1 LTLPLVRY
9 HDSSLPL
16 RTRDQ
21 RRRSFNSVHLLK
33 FVGKNT
39 LRKPLAKITLNVF
52 PGGFNWPSFVAQ
64 ANGFFAANGLEVVLQ
79 PTPNSVAQMTGLS
92 RDEFQIAITAI
103 DNIVAY
109 VEGQG
114 EPPMGA
120 QPEFVAFMG
129 SDSGFLSLMA
139 QREVK
144 DWGDLQGKTLSVDA
158 RTTGYAFVLFEM
170 LRRNGLADDD
180 YKIVRAGGMTQRWEA
195 LRAQKQDATLLS
207 TPFDLLA
214 EAHGLHR
221 LARATDV
228 IGPYQG
234 NVAAAKRSW
243 VAAHAD
249 EVIGFIRAYAAAI
262 EWLYDPS
269 NRDEAVPILMA
280 ALPQMTAELAQRSYE
295 QLLNPAR
302 GFFRQ
307 AKIDAN
313 GLKTVLELRSRY
325 GEPNR
330 LLTEPAKY
338 YDATYYETAL
348 GN

>member
-1 LTLPLVRY
+1 V
-9 HDSSLPL
+9 DKSLA
-16 RTRDQ
+16 Q
-21 RRRSFNSVHLLK
+21 
-33 FVGKNT
+33 
-39 LRKPLAKITLNVF
+39 ITLNVF

-64 ANGFFAANGLEVVLQ
+64 AKGFFTANGVEVMLQ
-79 PTPNSVAQMTGLS
+79 PTPNSVAQMTGLA
-92 RDEFQIAITAI
+92 RDEFQIAMTAV

-114 EPPMGA
+114 EAPIGA
-120 QPEFVAFMG
+120 QPEFFAFMG
-129 SDSGFLSLMA
+129 SDSGFLSLVV
-139 QREVK
+139 QREIK
-144 DWGDLQGKTLSVDA
+144 DWRDLRGKTLSVDA

-221 LARATDV
+221 LARATEV

-262 EWLYDPS
+262 EWLYDPT
-269 NRDEAVPILMA
+269 NRDEAIRIIMESL
-280 ALPQMTAELAQRSYE
+280 LHMTVELAQRSYE
-295 QLLNPAR
+295 QLLDPAR

-307 AKIDAN
+307 AMMDAS

-325 GEPNR
+325 GEPRR
-330 LLTEPAKY
+330 LLAEPAKY
-338 YDATYYETAL
+338 YNPLYYEDAL
-348 GN
+348 GKNDHSGKEGPLTWKGHS

>member
-1 LTLPLVRY
+1 VEK
-9 HDSSLPL
+9 S
-16 RTRDQ
+16 
-21 RRRSFNSVHLLK
+21 
-33 FVGKNT
+33 
-39 LRKPLAKITLNVF
+39 LAKITLNVF

-64 ANGFFAANGLEVVLQ
+64 AKGLFAANGLEIMLQ

-92 RDEFQIAITAI
+92 RDEFQIAMTAV

-114 EPPMGA
+114 EAPIGA
-120 QPEFVAFMG
+120 QPEFFAFMG
-129 SDSGFLSLMA
+129 SDSGFLSLVA
-139 QREVK
+139 QQEVK
-144 DWGDLQGKTLSVDA
+144 NFRDLEGKTLSVDA

-170 LRRNGLADDD
+170 LRRNGFADGD
-180 YKIVRAGGMTQRWEA
+180 YNIVRAGGMTQRWEA

-207 TPFDLLA
+207 APFDLLA

-243 VAAHAD
+243 AAAHAE

-262 EWLYDPS
+262 EWLYDPG
-269 NRDEAVPILMA
+269 NRSEAIRILTESVPH
-280 ALPQMTAELAQRSYE
+280 MTAELAQRSYD
-295 QLLNPAR
+295 QLLDPAR

-307 AKIDAN
+307 AKIDAD
-313 GLKTVLELRSRY
+313 GLKTALELRSRY
-325 GEPNR
+325 GEPRR
-330 LLTEPAKY
+330 LLADPAKY
-338 YDATYYETAL
+338 YDPAYYENAL
-348 GN
+348 GK

>member
-1 LTLPLVRY
+1 M
-9 HDSSLPL
+9 
-16 RTRDQ
+16 
-21 RRRSFNSVHLLK
+21 N
-33 FVGKNT
+33 
-39 LRKPLAKITLNVF
+39 KITLNVF

-64 ANGFFAANGLEVVLQ
+64 AKGFFAANGIEVMLQ
-79 PTPNSVAQMTGLS
+79 STPNSVAQMTGLS
-92 RDEFQIAITAI
+92 RDEFQIAMTAV

-114 EPPMGA
+114 EAPIGA
-120 QPEFVAFMG
+120 QPEFFAFMG
-129 SDSGFLSLMA
+129 SDSGFLSLVA

-144 DWGDLQGKTLSVDA
+144 SWRDLQGKTLSVDA

-170 LRRNGLADDD
+170 LRRNGLTDDD

-195 LRAQKQDATLLS
+195 LRAQQQDATLLS
-207 TPFDLLA
+207 APFDLLA
-214 EAHGLHR
+214 EAHGLRR

-262 EWLYDPS
+262 EWLYDPN
-269 NRDEAVPILMA
+269 NRDEAISILMES
-280 ALPQMTAELAQRSYE
+280 LPHMTTELAQRSYE
-295 QLLNPAR
+295 QLLSPAR

-307 AKIDAN
+307 AKIDAS
-313 GLKTVLELRSRY
+313 GLRTVLELRTRY
-325 GEPNR
+325 GEPRR
-330 LLTEPAKY
+330 LLAEPAKY
-338 YDATYYETAL
+338 YDPAYYKTAL

>member
-1 LTLPLVRY
+1 VEK
-9 HDSSLPL
+9 S
-16 RTRDQ
+16 
-21 RRRSFNSVHLLK
+21 
-33 FVGKNT
+33 
-39 LRKPLAKITLNVF
+39 LAKITLNVF

-64 ANGFFAANGLEVVLQ
+64 AKGFFAANRLEVMLQ

-92 RDEFQIAITAI
+92 CDEFQIAMTAV

-114 EPPMGA
+114 EAPIGA
-120 QPEFVAFMG
+120 QPEFFAFMG
-129 SDSGFLSLMA
+129 SDSGFLSLVA
-139 QREVK
+139 QREVE
-144 DWGDLQGKTLSVDA
+144 DWRNLQGKTLSVDA

-170 LRRNGLADDD
+170 LRRNGLADGD

-195 LRAQKQDATLLS
+195 LRAQQQDATLLS
-207 TPFDLLA
+207 APFDLLA

-243 VAAHAD
+243 AATHVD

-262 EWLYDPS
+262 EWLYDRS
-269 NRDEAVPILMA
+269 NRHEAVRILTES
-280 ALPQMTAELAQRSYE
+280 LPHMTAELAQRSYE
-295 QLLNPAR
+295 QLLDPAR

-307 AKIDAN
+307 AKINAG
-313 GLKTVLELRSRY
+313 GLETVLELRSRY
-325 GEPNR
+325 GEPAR
-330 LLTEPAKY
+330 SLTEPAKY
-338 YDATYYETAL
+338 YDPAYYEKAL
-348 GN
+348 GK

>member
-1 LTLPLVRY
+1 MNKSLV
-9 HDSSLPL
+9 
-16 RTRDQ
+16 
-21 RRRSFNSVHLLK
+21 
-33 FVGKNT
+33 
-39 LRKPLAKITLNVF
+39 KITLNVF

-64 ANGFFAANGLEVVLQ
+64 AKGCFAANGLEVILQ

-92 RDEFQIAITAI
+92 RGEFQIAMTAV

-114 EPPMGA
+114 EAPIGA
-120 QPEFVAFMG
+120 QSEFFAFMG
-129 SDSGFLSLMA
+129 SDSGFLSFVA

-144 DWGDLQGKTLSVDA
+144 DWRDLQGKTLSVDA

-243 VAAHAD
+243 VAAHGD
-249 EVIGFIRAYAAAI
+249 EVTGFIRAYAAAI

-269 NRDEAVPILMA
+269 NRDEAVRILMA

-307 AKIDAN
+307 AKIDSN

-325 GEPNR
+325 GEPKR
-330 LLTEPAKY
+330 SLTEPAKY
-338 YDATYYETAL
+338 YDPTYYETAL
-348 GN
+348 GS

>member
-1 LTLPLVRY
+1 MNKSLV
-9 HDSSLPL
+9 
-16 RTRDQ
+16 
-21 RRRSFNSVHLLK
+21 
-33 FVGKNT
+33 
-39 LRKPLAKITLNVF
+39 KITLNVF

-64 ANGFFAANGLEVVLQ
+64 AKGCFAANGLEVILQ
-79 PTPNSVAQMTGLS
+79 PTPNSVAQMTALS
-92 RDEFQIAITAI
+92 RGEFQIAMTAV

-114 EPPMGA
+114 EAPIGE
-120 QPEFVAFMG
+120 QSEFFAFMG
-129 SDSGFLSLMA
+129 SDSGFLSFVA

-144 DWGDLQGKTLSVDA
+144 DWRDLQGKTLSVDA

-249 EVIGFIRAYAAAI
+249 EVTGFIRAYAAAI

-269 NRDEAVPILMA
+269 NRDEAVRILMA

-307 AKIDAN
+307 AKIDSN

-325 GEPNR
+325 GEPKR
-330 LLTEPAKY
+330 SLTEPAKY
-338 YDATYYETAL
+338 YDPTYYKTAL
-348 GN
+348 GS